1 VALGSGSAED
11 RILTLPNLIT
21 TVRLA
26 LVPVFVWLLVRPDR
40 RGWYPAALLL
50 GGLGI
55 TDGVDGFVAR
65 RFHQVSTVGKVLDPI
80 ADRLLLGAAAIGTVV
95 LGAIPVWVA
104 WLAIGREAV
113 VAAGF
118 LAVGALGGRRMDVS
132 KAGKAGT
139 FGLMCAIPLFLA
151 GHASDDWHRVAED
164 LAWVCIIPGLLFG
177 WYAVAGYVGP
187 AIKAVRAGRGVT
199 PEAPALKGPGGTRR

>member
-1 VALGSGSAED
+1 MEPRAGSGED

-26 LVPVFVWLLVRPDR
+26 LVPVFVWLLIRTDH

-50 GGLGI
+50 GGLGV

-65 RFHQVSTVGKVLDPI
+65 RFNQVSTVGKVLDPI

-95 LGAIPVWVA
+95 LGAIPAWVA
-104 WLAIGREAV
+104 WLAIGREAI
-113 VAAGF
+113 VATGF
-118 LAVGALGGRRMDVS
+118 LLVGALGGRRMDVS
-132 KAGKAGT
+132 RAGKAGT

-151 GHASDDWHRVAED
+151 GHASDDWHQVAED
-164 LAWVCIIPGLLFG
+164 LAWVCIIPGLLSG
-177 WYAVAGYVGP
+177 WYAVVGYVRP
-187 AIKAVRAGRGVT
+187 AIAAVQEGHGAT
-199 PEAPALKGPGGTRR
+199 PEVTLAKRPGEAPR

>member
-1 VALGSGSAED
+1 M
-11 RILTLPNLIT
+11 PNLIT

-26 LVPVFVWLLVRPDR
+26 LVPVFVWLLLRPDR

-65 RFHQVSTVGKVLDPI
+65 RFDQVSTVGKLLDPI
-80 ADRLLLGAAAIGTVV
+80 ADRLLLGAAAVGTVV

-104 WLAIGREAV
+104 WLAIGREAI

-118 LAVGALGGRRMDVS
+118 VLVSALGGKRMDVS
-132 KAGKAGT
+132 TAGKAGT

-151 GHASDDWHRVAED
+151 GHAADDWRRVAED
-164 LAWVCIIPGLLFG
+164 LAWVCIVPGLVSG
-177 WYAVAGYVGP
+177 WYAVVGYFHP
-187 AIKAVRAGRGVT
+187 AIESVRAGR
-199 PEAPALKGPGGTRR
+199 EATAGATLAKQTGEPPR

>member
-1 VALGSGSAED
+1 MVLGSGSAED
-11 RILTLPNLIT
+11 RVLTLPNLIT
-21 TVRLA
+21 TVRLV

-164 LAWVCIIPGLLFG
+164 LAWVCIIPGLVSG
-177 WYAVAGYVGP
+177 WYAVAGYVRP
-187 AIKAVRAGRGVT
+187 AIEAVRAGRAVT